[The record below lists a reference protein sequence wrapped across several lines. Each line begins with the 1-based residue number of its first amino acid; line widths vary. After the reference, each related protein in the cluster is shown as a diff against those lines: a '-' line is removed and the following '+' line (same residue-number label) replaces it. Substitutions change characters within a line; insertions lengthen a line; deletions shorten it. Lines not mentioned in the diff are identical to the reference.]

1 MRQVRL
7 LMLVALLSWS
17 MASVE
22 FAHAKDRVNVVYAS
36 ISGLF
41 LACWVAQEAGYF
53 DREGLEVNLV
63 YIQSASTAIQAMIAG
78 EAAIVLAG
86 GEPVVESGL
95 RGGDAVLIGGISIVP
110 AVHFMALP
118 EIRSVADLRGKPVGI
133 TRFGS
138 STDFAMRQ
146 VLRKHGL
153 EPVRDV
159 TVLQIA
165 GGHQALATALLN
177 RSIFA
182 APIAPPNSLRAE
194 KGGAK
199 LLIDM
204 TKSGIYFPYSTIAST
219 RSFLKKSRP
228 LALGFMK
235 AYSEGI
241 MRMNNDKAFSIAVIK
256 KYMREVDPE
265 ILETIYKYGVEYIT
279 RIPEPNREGVVE
291 VLKQS
296 SDPKAK
302 SAAAEN
308 FMDEG
313 LVRELVQK
321 GLYR

>member
-1 MRQVRL
+1 MQRL
-7 LMLVALLSWS
+7 QLWLRVGLVLLFI
-17 MASVE
+17 SV
-22 FAHAKDRVNVVYAS
+22 AATVQARDRINVVYAS

-41 LACWVAQEAGYF
+41 LGCWVAQEAGYF
-53 DREGLEVNLV
+53 DKEGLEVNLV
-63 YIQSASTAIQAMIAG
+63 YIQSASTAIQAMLAG
-78 EAAIVLAG
+78 EAPIVLAG

-95 RGGDAVLIGGISIVP
+95 RGGDAVFIGGISIVP
-110 AVHFMALP
+110 AVHFMAAP
-118 EIRSVADLRGKPVGI
+118 EIKSVQDLKGRPVGI

-146 VLRKHGL
+146 VLRRNGL
-153 EPVRDV
+153 DPARDV

-165 GGHQALATALLN
+165 GGHRALATALLN

-204 TKSGIYFPYSTIAST
+204 TKAGIYFPYSTIAST
-219 RSFLKKSRP
+219 RAFVKRNRP
-228 LALGFMK
+228 AALAFMK
-235 AYSEGI
+235 GYSEGI
-241 MRMNNDKAFSIAVIK
+241 KRMNSDKAFSIPVIK
-256 KYMREVDPE
+256 KYMREDDPDM
-265 ILETIYKYGVEYIT
+265 LEATYRYGVDFIS
-279 RIPEPNREGVVE
+279 RVPEPNKEGVIE
-291 VLKQS
+291 VLRQS

-302 SAAAEN
+302 TASPEQ

-313 LVRELVQK
+313 LVRELAQK

>member
-1 MRQVRL
+1 MKQIRIL
-7 LMLVALLSWS
+7 LLLALVLP
-17 MASVE
+17 SVPSTHP
-22 FAHAKDRVNVVYAS
+22 AHAKDRINVVYAS

-41 LACWVAQEAGYF
+41 LGCWVAQEAGYF
-53 DREGLEVNLV
+53 DKEGLEVNLV
-63 YIQSASTAIQAMIAG
+63 YIQSASTAIQAMMAG
-78 EAAIVLAG
+78 DAPIVLAG

-95 RGGDAVLIGGISIVP
+95 KGGDAVFIGGISIVP
-110 AVHFMALP
+110 AVHFMAMP
-118 EIRSVADLRGKPVGI
+118 EIRSVQDLRGKPVGV

-146 VLRKHGL
+146 VLRKYGL
-153 EPVRDV
+153 EPIRDV

-165 GGHQALATALLN
+165 GGHRALATALLN
-177 RSIFA
+177 RLVFA

-199 LLIDM
+199 LLVDM

-228 LALGFMK
+228 VALGFMK
-235 AYSEGI
+235 AYSEGVK
-241 MRMNNDKAFSIAVIK
+241 RMNNDKAFSIAVIK
-256 KYMREVDPE
+256 KYMREDDPE
-265 ILETIYKYGVEYIT
+265 ILETIYKYGVEYIA
-279 RIPEPNREGVVE
+279 RIPEPNKEGVVE

-302 SAAAEN
+302 SALAEN

-313 LVRELVQK
+313 LVRELAQK